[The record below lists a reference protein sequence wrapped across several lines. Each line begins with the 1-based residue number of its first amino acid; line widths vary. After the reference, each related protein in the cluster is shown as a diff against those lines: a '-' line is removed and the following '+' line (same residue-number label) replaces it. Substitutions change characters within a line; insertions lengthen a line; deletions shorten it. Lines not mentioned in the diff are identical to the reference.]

1 MRTEFQN
8 GAHGAPYR
16 VSFTSPFAN
25 PRRVLTQILPILI
38 IGALAWFWWDSGR
51 ARENAVRAARRACQ
65 TCNVQFLDQTVA
77 LRSIRIRRDTA
88 GQLRLFRKYTFEFS
102 HNGTERDGGYAVMIG
117 QRLADMHLDLVVD
130 TVPQTST
137 RH

>member
-1 MRTEFQN
+1 MRQSRCAK
-8 GAHGAPYR
+8 AHPTG
-16 VSFTSPFAN
+16 VSFAPSFEQRPA
-25 PRRVLTQILPILI
+25 LTQILPILI
-38 IGALAWFWWDSGR
+38 IGALTWFWWDSGR
-51 ARENAVRAARRACQ
+51 ARETAVRAAKHACQ

-77 LRSIRIRRDTA
+77 LRSIRVRRDPA

-117 QRLADMHLDLVVD
+117 QRLADMHLDLVLDAVQ
-130 TVPQTST
+130 QTQT